1 MEAIDEREVMHY
13 QTGLTLIE
21 LVVTLTIAAI
31 VVVIGTP
38 ALLRFTAINELA
50 VRSNA
55 VQHTLNSARL
65 IAINRRRA
73 VYVCGDDGTGDCSNK
88 TGFWR
93 HGLLVFVNHDGQTP
107 PHVNG
112 GDEVLLSVP
121 SHDKRRGIHSN
132 RRYFRFSPTGGA
144 TNGTLIYCSP
154 HKLVRAHAV
163 VVSIMGRVRSQV
175 LDPNTAAACLQDA
188 GSGP

>member
-21 LVVTLTIAAI
+21 LLVALTIAAL

-38 ALLRFTAINELA
+38 ALRRFTTINELA

-55 VQHTLNSARL
+55 LQRTLNSARL
-65 IAINRRRA
+65 TAVNRQRT
-73 VYVCGDDGTGDCSNK
+73 VYVCGDDGTGDCSNR

-93 HGLLVFVNHDGQTP
+93 HGLLVFVNRDGQLP

-112 GDEVLLSVP
+112 GDELLLSVP
-121 SHDKRRGIHSN
+121 PRDKTRGIHSN

-144 TNGTLIYCSP
+144 VNGTLIYCSA
-154 HKLVRAHAV
+154 HESVHAHAV
-163 VVSIMGRVRSQV
+163 VVSIMGRIRSQV
-175 LDPNTAAACLQDA
+175 LGTDKTAVCPQAADA
-188 GSGP
+188 GL